1 MEKKTPLYRRHTA
14 LGGEMTPFGGY
25 LLPMQYPTGIL
36 AEHEAVRSAA
46 GVFDVSHMGR
56 AVVSGPGAEAALN
69 AVLTN
74 SFTDMAPG
82 AARYALMLY
91 ENGGTVDD
99 LVVYRLSETA
109 FLLVLNAA
117 NTPRDLL
124 WLEAHLPAGAQLED
138 RTDRTAQLALQ
149 GPESAGLL
157 AGLLE
162 DGALPPRY
170 YTFRAHCRLAGAD
183 CLVSRTGYTGED
195 GFELYLRAE
204 DAPALWDALTAAG
217 AVPCGLGARD
227 TLRLEAG
234 MPLYGH
240 ELDEKTDPLTAGL
253 GFAVK
258 LEKPDFLGKAA
269 LLAMGAPAQRRVGLR
284 VTGRGIIRGGEEIFA
299 DGVPI
304 SRTTSGT
311 FCPHLGVGCA
321 MAYVDAARAVPGTA
335 VEAAVRSRRVPAELV
350 ALPFYKRPKKPET
363 LEKLRGAVR

>member
-1 MEKKTPLYRRHTA
+1 MEKKTPLYGRHTA
-14 LGGEMTPFGGY
+14 LGGDMVPFAGY

-36 AEHEAVRSAA
+36 AEHEAVRRAA

-56 AVVSGPGAEAALN
+56 AVVSGPGAQAALN

-74 SFTDMAPG
+74 DFTGMAAG

-91 ENGGTVDD
+91 EDGGAIDD
-99 LVVYRLSETA
+99 LIVCRLSDTA

-117 NTPRDLL
+117 NTARDLL
-124 WLEAHLPAGAQLED
+124 WLREHLPADAHL
-138 RTDRTAQLALQ
+138 TDETDETAQLALQ
-149 GPESAGLL
+149 GPDSERLL
-157 AGLLE
+157 AGLLSS
-162 DGALPPRY
+162 GLLPARY
-170 YTFRAHCRLAGAD
+170 YTFREHCRVAGAD
-183 CLVSRTGYTGED
+183 CLAARTGYTGED

-204 DAPALWDALTAAG
+204 DAPAVWDALLAAG

-258 LEKPDFLGKAA
+258 LGKPDFIGRAA
-269 LLAMGAPAQRRVGLR
+269 LLAMGAPARKRVGLT
-284 VTGRGIIRGGEEIFA
+284 VTGRGIIRGGEELFA
-299 DGVPI
+299 QGVSI
-304 SRTTSGT
+304 GRTTSGT

-321 MAYVDAARAVPGTA
+321 MAYVDADRAVPGAA
-335 VEAAVRSRRVPAELV
+335 VEADVRGRRVPARLV
-350 ALPFYKRPKKPET
+350 ALPFYKRPQK
-363 LEKLRGAVR
+363 A